1 MIAKLKFLVVILCTC
16 VNLSAFA
23 DEHGTADE
31 ARALVAKALESMKKH
46 GIETTIADIN
56 KKDGGY
62 QDRDL
67 YVVVYDLSGKNLA
80 QINPKM
86 VGKNMT
92 DLKDADGKYF
102 IRERIE
108 MANKKG
114 SGWQDYKFVNPLTKQ
129 IEPKSMYFEKYDT
142 VIVGCGFYK
151 KTNLRRSQLV

>member
-1 MIAKLKFLVVILCTC
+1 MTATLKYIVVILFACI
-16 VNLSAFA
+16 NLSALA
-23 DEHGTADE
+23 AEQGTAEE
-31 ARALVAKALESMKKH
+31 AKALVAKAIESMKKQ
-46 GIETTIADIN
+46 GIENTIADIN

-67 YVVVYDLSGKNLA
+67 YVVVYDLNAKNLA

-86 VGKNMT
+86 IGKNMI

-108 MANKKG
+108 IANKKG
-114 SGWQDYKFVNPLTKQ
+114 SGWQDYKFVNPVTKQ
-129 IEPKSMYFEKYDT
+129 IEPKSMYIEKYET

-151 KTNLRRSQLV
+151 KN

>member
-1 MIAKLKFLVVILCTC
+1 MTATLKYIVVILFTC
-16 VNLSAFA
+16 INLSALA
-23 DEHGTADE
+23 AEQGTAEE
-31 ARALVAKALESMKKH
+31 AKALVAKAIESMKKH
-46 GIETTIADIN
+46 GIENTIADIN

-67 YVVVYDLSGKNLA
+67 YVVVYDLNAKNLA

-86 VGKNMT
+86 IGKNMI

-108 MANKKG
+108 IANKKG
-114 SGWQDYKFVNPLTKQ
+114 SGWQDYKFVNPVTKQ
-129 IEPKSMYFEKYDT
+129 IEPKSMYIEKYET

-151 KTNLRRSQLV
+151 KN